1 MAAIDHINADQHK
14 NYQLPMFVRATDLV
28 DSLTATADSSY
39 DAPEEVMQEKLK
51 ASHRRTGRGAGVYD
65 SVRKEGVL
73 NPVQVIHAM
82 HGNVMM
88 GQGHHRVAAADDISR
103 ETGKDMWVP
112 VVHTVADETSDI
124 PLSIYSST
132 SEKRAVIADHRR
144 AIEDTPAFGHD
155 IMWRHERPQG
165 I

>member
-1 MAAIDHINADQHK
+1 
-14 NYQLPMFVRATDLV
+14 
-28 DSLTATADSSY
+28 
-39 DAPEEVMQEKLK
+39 
-51 ASHRRTGRGAGVYD
+51 
-65 SVRKEGVL
+65 VL

-132 SEKRAVIADHRR
+132 GEKRAVIADHRR